1 MHNMNDQED
10 FEGCNDGKGQN
21 GKENDES
28 KWVKERC
35 KNWPQDL
42 KTTKLTTNSSQRAKR
57 ITKLFSTFSFLSHEN
72 SLSFFLLLLA
82 IYWPWFIIFSLLDTQ
97 GFYFH
102 SFYTSFSF
110 FSSFTCLENPIGY
123 PKGQEHNNKA
133 RKRKTK
139 DIKEVKTRMK
149 GTKWGA
155 KESV

>member
-1 MHNMNDQED
+1 MHNINDQED

-110 FSSFTCLENPIGY
+110 FSSFSCLENPTGY
-123 PKGQEHNNKA
+123 PKGQEHNNKS
-133 RKRKTK
+133 RKRKQ
-139 DIKEVKTRMK
+139 KT
-149 GTKWGA
+149 
-155 KESV
+155 

>member
-1 MHNMNDQED
+1 MIKRTLRVVMLE
-10 FEGCNDGKGQN
+10 KGQN

-110 FSSFTCLENPIGY
+110 FFYFFSCLANPGSK
-123 PKGQEHNNKA
+123 PKKDKNTTQNTK
-133 RKRKTK
+133 KKTK
-139 DIKEVKTRMK
+139 
-149 GTKWGA
+149 
-155 KESV
+155 